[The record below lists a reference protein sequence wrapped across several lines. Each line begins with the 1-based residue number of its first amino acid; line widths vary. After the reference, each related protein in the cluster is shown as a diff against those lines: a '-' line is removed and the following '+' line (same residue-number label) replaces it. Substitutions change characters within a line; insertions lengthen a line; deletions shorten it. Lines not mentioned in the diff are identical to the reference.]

1 MALGATTRVV
11 GAQDTTQA
19 AGARDTMPAAGAEDT
34 TRAPVSCD
42 GQRVDDIIVDPAP
55 PPITGIRRVHALAS
69 VVTHLHATTHE
80 SVIRRFLLLTI
91 GKPCTELRRAES
103 ERLLRAQPYLAEA
116 SVQAFPDARGGVT
129 ILVRTVDEYS
139 VIATGQVESRNP
151 FVESAR
157 LGSANV
163 DGAGIL
169 AAGEWR
175 SGGVYRNGFG
185 GEVID
190 NQFAGRP
197 YIVSLLGRQDPLGSE
212 WRVEASH
219 PFYTDLQRVAWR
231 ALAGGSDSYVA
242 FEPVRGIIHGLHV
255 AREYFDVGGIVRI
268 GPPGRLS
275 LFGASFSQDREL
287 PGRMP
292 VLITDSGLVVDSS
305 SALWNRYAIHRIA
318 RVNALWG
325 VRDIGFVRG
334 RGLDALRA
342 TQDVPIGFQLG
353 TMFGRSLTALGSRD
367 DDIFMSADLYL
378 GIGSPH
384 DLFRLQFQGE
394 ARRDNSADLW
404 DGILTSGRAA
414 HYLQLTENETIVT
427 SAEWSGGWRMRTPFA
442 LTLGDYEGGVRGYG
456 FLTVPGG
463 QRAVVRLEDRHF
475 IGTMPR
481 LADIGVAA
489 FVDAGR
495 LWAGD
500 VPFGETLK
508 TRASIG
514 FSILAA
520 LPPHSARMWRVDF
533 AMPQT
538 ADGQHRLEVRVSNV
552 DRTTFF
558 WQEPR
563 DVQSARE
570 RTVPSSIY
578 SWP

>member
-1 MALGATTRVV
+1 M
-11 GAQDTTQA
+11 
-19 AGARDTMPAAGAEDT
+19 
-34 TRAPVSCD
+34 
-42 GQRVDDIIVDPAP
+42 DPAP
-55 PPITGIRRVHALAS
+55 PPVTGIRRVHAVAQ
-69 VVTHLHATTHE
+69 VVTALHVTTHE
-80 SVIRRFLLLTI
+80 SVIRRFLLLEP
-91 GKPCTELRRAES
+91 GEPCTELRRSES

-116 SVQAFPDARGGVT
+116 SVLAYPDDEGGVT

-139 VIATGQVESRNP
+139 LIATAQVDGHSP
-151 FVESAR
+151 ILQSAE
-157 LGSANV
+157 LGSANI

-175 SGGVYRNGFG
+175 AGGVYRNGFG
-185 GEVID
+185 GRITD

-197 YIVSLLGRQDPLGSE
+197 FIVSLLGRRDPLGSE
-212 WRVEASH
+212 WRFDASH
-219 PFYTDLQRVAWR
+219 PFYTGLQRVAWR
-231 ALAGGSDSYVA
+231 ANVGGSEGYVG
-242 FEPVRGIIHGLHV
+242 FEPVRGIVHGLHV
-255 AREYFDVGGIVRI
+255 ARSYFDVGGIVRI

-305 SALWNRYAIHRIA
+305 SALWNRYAMHRIA

-325 VRDIGFVRG
+325 VRDIDFIRA

-353 TMFGRSLTALGSRD
+353 TMFGRSLPALGSGD

-378 GIGSPH
+378 GLGSPH

-394 ARRDNSADLW
+394 ARRDNSLNVW

-414 HYLQLTENETIVT
+414 EYLQITEDETIVT
-427 SAEWSGGWRMRTPFA
+427 SAEWSGGWRARTPFA
-442 LTLGDYEGGVRGYG
+442 LTLGNYEGGVRGYG
-456 FLTVPGG
+456 FLTMPGG
-463 QRAVVRLEDRHF
+463 QRAVLRLEDRHYL
-475 IGTMPR
+475 GTIPG
-481 LADIGVAA
+481 LADVGFAA
-489 FVDAGR
+489 FADAGR

-500 VPFGETLK
+500 VPFGQTLK
-508 TRASIG
+508 PRASLG
-514 FSILAA
+514 FSIMAA
-520 LPPHSARMWRVDF
+520 LPPRSARLWRLDV
-533 AMPQT
+533 AIPQT
-538 ADGQHRLEVRVSNV
+538 TDGHHQLELRLTGI

-558 WQEPR
+558 WREPGDIER
-563 DVQSARE
+563 ARE